1 MLVKELI
8 EELKKYDGELR
19 VDVEDTDNGIFE
31 ILEVVP
37 GTDYEDEDMHDAIV
51 LWCKEGV

>member
-19 VDVEDTDNGIFE
+19 VDVEDTNNGIFE
-31 ILEVVP
+31 IYKVVP
-37 GTDYEDEDMHDAIV
+37 GTDYEDEDEHDAVV
-51 LWCKEGV
+51 LWW

>member
-19 VDVEDTDNGIFE
+19 VDFEDTNEDFFE
-31 ILEVVP
+31 VLKVVP
-37 GTDYEDEDMHDAIV
+37 GTDYEDEDEHDAVV
-51 LWCKEGV
+51 LWW